1 MNVRRLPDAY
11 LLDLGRRIKLVRTY
25 LGMEQKELAESLQTS
40 QSQLSRIESGQAAP
54 TLYHLLTIKQLADRH
69 SSGRGEVTWEW
80 LMEDKG
86 RIVMG

>member
-25 LGMEQKELAESLQTS
+25 LGMEQKEFAENLQTS
-40 QSQLSRIESGQAAP
+40 QSQLSRIESGQSSP

-69 SSGRGEVTWEW
+69 GSGRGEVTWEW
-80 LMEDKG
+80 LMEGKG
-86 RIVMG
+86 IVSLG